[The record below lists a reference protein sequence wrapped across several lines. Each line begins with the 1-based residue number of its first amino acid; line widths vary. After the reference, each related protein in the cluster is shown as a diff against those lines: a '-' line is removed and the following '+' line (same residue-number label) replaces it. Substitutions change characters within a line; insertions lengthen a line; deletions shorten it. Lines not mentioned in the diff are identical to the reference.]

1 MVMTNNTLKWIGW
14 FLVCI
19 VLQSTLVP
27 HIRIL
32 SIKPDLLLLVLFLM
46 STKAGVMAGVYVGF
60 FLGLGQDLFSPDIL
74 GQNALAKTVVGFFA
88 GLFNER
94 VIRMDPVT
102 QAVLLIIV
110 FLLNDTLV
118 MLVQMVKTGGEPHI
132 ILGELLMVTLPRAA
146 YSLLLATLPF
156 IWTNIIKPARR

>member
-1 MVMTNNTLKWIGW
+1 MTNNTFKWVVW

-27 HIRIL
+27 HISIL

-46 STKAGVMAGVYVGF
+46 STKAGAMTGVYVGF
-60 FLGLGQDLFSPDIL
+60 FLGLGQDLFSPEIL

-94 VIRMDPVT
+94 VIRMDPIT
-102 QAVLLIIV
+102 QSVLLIIV
-110 FLLNDTLV
+110 FLLNDALV
-118 MLVQMVKTGGEPHI
+118 MSVQMVKTGGEPII
-132 ILGELLMVTLPRAA
+132 ILGELLMITLPRAA

-156 IWTNIIKPARR
+156 FWTNIIKPSRR

>member
-1 MVMTNNTLKWIGW
+1 MKWVIW

-27 HIRIL
+27 HISIL
-32 SIKPDLLLLVLFLM
+32 TIKPDLLLLILFMM
-46 STKAGVMAGVYVGF
+46 STKAGPMTGLYVGF
-60 FLGLGQDLFSPDIL
+60 FLGLGQDLFSPEIL
-74 GQNALAKTVVGFFA
+74 GQNALAKTIVGFFA

-102 QAVLLIIV
+102 QSVLLVIV
-110 FLLNDTLV
+110 FLLNDALI
-118 MLVQMVKTGGEPHI
+118 MSVQMVKTGGEPI
-132 ILGELLMVTLPRAA
+132 VILGELLVVTLPRAV

-156 IWTNIIKPARR
+156 IWTNFFKPAIR

>member
-1 MVMTNNTLKWIGW
+1 MTTNTFKWIMW
-14 FLVCI
+14 FLVCV

-27 HIRIL
+27 HISIL
-32 SIKPDLLLLVLFLM
+32 SIKPDLLLLILFIM

-60 FLGLGQDLFSPDIL
+60 FLGLGQDLFSPEIL
-74 GQNALAKTVVGFFA
+74 GQNALAKTIVGFFA

-102 QAVLLIIV
+102 QAVLIIIV

-118 MLVQMVKTGGEPHI
+118 MIVQMVKTGGEPHI
-132 ILGELLMVTLPRAA
+132 LLGELLMVTLPRAV

-156 IWTNIIKPARR
+156 IWANIIKPARR

>member
-1 MVMTNNTLKWIGW
+1 MNNNVLKWAGW

-60 FLGLGQDLFSPDIL
+60 FIGLGQDLFSPDIL
-74 GQNALAKTVVGFFA
+74 GQNALAKTVAGFFA

-94 VIRMDPVT
+94 VMRMDPVT

-110 FLLNDTLV
+110 FLINDTLI
-118 MLVQMVKTGGEPHI
+118 MAVQMVKTGGETHI
-132 ILGELLMVTLPRAA
+132 VLGELLMVTLPRAL
-146 YSLLLATLPF
+146 YSLLLAALPF
-156 IWTNIIKPARR
+156 IWTNIIRPARR